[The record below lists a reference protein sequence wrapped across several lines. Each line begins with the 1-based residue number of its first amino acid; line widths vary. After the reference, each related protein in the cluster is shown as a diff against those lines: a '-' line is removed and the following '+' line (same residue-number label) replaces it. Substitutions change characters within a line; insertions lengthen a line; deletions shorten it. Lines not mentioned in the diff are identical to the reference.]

1 MQYVRGM
8 QLGMPGSK
16 HFRPGTIKV
25 AATAKHFRCASSLA
39 LGCIRLSLGA
49 ATDRRDRLCHAATT
63 VSRTIIAAIWVAF
76 FSICQRYR
84 C

>member
-16 HFRPGTIKV
+16 HYRPGTMKV

-39 LGCIRLSLGA
+39 LGCFHPLH
-49 ATDRRDRLCHAATT
+49 DRRLLTGAT
-63 VSRTIIAAIWVAF
+63 VSVTQQLR
-76 FSICQRYR
+76 
-84 C
+84 

>member
-8 QLGMPGSK
+8 QLGMPGSN

-39 LGCIRLSLGA
+39 LG
-49 ATDRRDRLCHAATT
+49 
-63 VSRTIIAAIWVAF
+63 
-76 FSICQRYR
+76 
-84 C
+84 